1 MSTRSQNTWLTLG
14 LLFAVFLWGAN
25 NSGTKAIVSVWP
37 PVWTGASR
45 FTCAGLLLLAILKYT
60 SWLGN
65 LQPLSKPIDRQLWWR
80 GGLSLAVYIVV
91 FNSALYFTS
100 ASHVALY
107 LGASPVWALLW
118 ERQSLSW
125 AVARKY
131 AAAVLALSGVV
142 ILFLPAL
149 HHAPTKHGWIG
160 EVLGLLTG
168 ILWTHYGRQCRLL
181 SVHLSG
187 AEVSAHT
194 MWRAGILLLP
204 LALIEIGYRP
214 VNLQWNIVLIQL
226 YCIVGG
232 GVVAFAIWANA
243 LRHWPASRVLL
254 FNNLIPLSTMSW
266 SHFCLGE
273 PVTRTFWLAMAL
285 VFLGVVLGQVEWAS
299 LTRNRPLLK
308 PPTGEDRA

>member
-1 MSTRSQNTWLTLG
+1 MSARSQNTWLTAG

-25 NSGTKAIVSVWP
+25 NSGTKAIVSAWP

-45 FTCAGLLLLAILKYT
+45 FTCAGLLLLFILKRT
-60 SWLGN
+60 SWFGTLHSLDRHLN
-65 LQPLSKPIDRQLWWR
+65 RQLWWR
-80 GGLSLAVYIVV
+80 GGLSLAIYIVV
-91 FNSALYFTS
+91 FNTALYFTS

-118 ERQSLSW
+118 ERQALSW

-131 AAAVLALSGVV
+131 AAALLALSGVV

-149 HHAPTKHGWIG
+149 HHAPAKTVWIG

-168 ILWTHYGRQCRLL
+168 VLWTHYGRQCRLL
-181 SVHLSG
+181 SAQLSG

-204 LALIEIGYRP
+204 LALVEIANRSIP
-214 VNLQWNIVLIQL
+214 FERNVVLIQL

-254 FNNLIPLSTMSW
+254 FNNLIPLSTMGW

-273 PVTRTFWLAMAL
+273 PVTRTFWLAMVL
-285 VFLGVVLGQVEWAS
+285 VFLGVVLGQAQWGMPRKVD
-299 LTRNRPLLK
+299 
-308 PPTGEDRA
+308 G